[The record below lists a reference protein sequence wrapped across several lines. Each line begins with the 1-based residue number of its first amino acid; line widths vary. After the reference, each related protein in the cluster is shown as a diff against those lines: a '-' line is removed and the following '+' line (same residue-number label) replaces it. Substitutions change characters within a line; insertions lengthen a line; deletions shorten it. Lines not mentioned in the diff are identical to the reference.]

1 MYVCA
6 AYTKPTVEIYRLP
19 DDYVIMQ
26 TGLILRFIVKC
37 LLTEH
42 HCDPA
47 IMDGSTP
54 LATTDLYTYYG
65 KILLGGIPTHMKPA
79 QSTVALFMVGD
90 KGASKS
96 TLTGL

>member
-1 MYVCA
+1 M
-6 AYTKPTVEIYRLP
+6 T
-19 DDYVIMQ
+19 Q
-26 TGLILRFIVKC
+26 TA
-37 LLTEH
+37 
-42 HCDPA
+42 PA

-54 LATTDLYTYYG
+54 LAIAHNTSVIRLHHAVATDLYTYYG

-90 KGASKS
+90 KGASKN